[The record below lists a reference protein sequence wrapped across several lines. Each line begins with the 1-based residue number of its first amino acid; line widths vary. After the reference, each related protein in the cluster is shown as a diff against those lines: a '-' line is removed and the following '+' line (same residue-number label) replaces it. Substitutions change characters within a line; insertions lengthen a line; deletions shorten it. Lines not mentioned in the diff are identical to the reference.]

1 LVVWRLDQRA
11 DVKVECSHFKRFKTT
26 ITLPPLEPDELVNRI
41 SSPKIENG
49 RFCTTPSQLGKELAF
64 AKSTQDCLIF
74 DSKIFGIDSLII
86 WRDNYLV
93 RTL

>member
-49 RFCTTPSQLGKELAF
+49 RFCTTPSQLGKELASNSKLIALAF
-64 AKSTQDCLIF
+64 SSTLHLP
-74 DSKIFGIDSLII
+74 K
-86 WRDNYLV
+86 YEMEP
-93 RTL
+93 